1 MPRVF
6 KKQRRIHS
14 AKFKEAAVARM
25 KGCDSVVGL
34 AQELGVNWRLLYRW
48 KDQSERQARALQR
61 SAAKRRVTILEGEV
75 ARLKTALAE
84 KVLEADFFER
94 ALQKVEAYRQQSG
107 GVAST
112 TKSGK

>member
-1 MPRVF
+1 MPRVL

-14 AKFKEAAVARM
+14 AKFKEAALARM

-34 AQELGVNWRLLYRW
+34 AKELGVNWRLLYRW
-48 KDQSERQARALQR
+48 KDQAERQARALQQ
-61 SAAKRRVTILEGEV
+61 SAAERRVTALEGEV
-75 ARLKTALAE
+75 GKLKTALAE

-94 ALQKVEAYRQQSG
+94 ALQRVEAYRQQSG

-112 TKSGK
+112 TRSGK